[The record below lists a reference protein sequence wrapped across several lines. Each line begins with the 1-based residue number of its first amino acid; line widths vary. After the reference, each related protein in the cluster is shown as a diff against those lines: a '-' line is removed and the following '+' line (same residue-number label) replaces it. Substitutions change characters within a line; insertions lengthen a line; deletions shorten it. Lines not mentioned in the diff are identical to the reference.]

1 MLRRTAFF
9 SVLALFALLGG
20 CVTPQSVEPP
30 GVTLQNV
37 RILNSKGLSQNIE
50 VDLLVSNPNDFDIPL
65 TGLKFDMKI
74 NGRDFAQGLSNETIT
89 VPRLGRAVVP
99 VQVTVSVLAVMQQIQ
114 AVQRTGGVEYLVA
127 GTAFLDHVLL
137 PSVDFE
143 KTGKLDLQIQ
153 GRQRGFK
160 VM

>member
-1 MLRRTAFF
+1 MMRRTANFAA
-9 SVLALFALLGG
+9 LALLAMLGG
-20 CVTPQSVEPP
+20 CVTPQSVEPL

-37 RILNSKGLSQNIE
+37 RILKSEGLSQNIA

-74 NGRDFAQGLSNETIT
+74 NGRDFAQGLSNETVT

-99 VQVTVSVLAVMQQIQ
+99 VQVTVSVLAVMRQIQ
-114 AVQRTGGVEYLVA
+114 AVQRSGGVEYEVA
-127 GTAFLDHVLL
+127 GTAFLNHVLL
-137 PSVDFE
+137 PSVDFQ
-143 KTGKLDLQIQ
+143 KAGKLDLHIQ